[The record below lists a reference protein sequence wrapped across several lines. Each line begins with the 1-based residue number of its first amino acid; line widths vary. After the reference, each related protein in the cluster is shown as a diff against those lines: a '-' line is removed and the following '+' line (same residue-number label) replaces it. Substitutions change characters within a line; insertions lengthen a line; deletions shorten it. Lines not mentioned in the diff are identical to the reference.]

1 MQTKFNK
8 HRSRL
13 DPGDVIPDGWSH
25 DEAMLISDFFLV
37 LVSAIGERYYEDQT
51 GTVLLSSRWGR
62 PKVRRLNPG
71 DVIPAYW
78 SLKEANLVFD
88 FLLLVKLAISD
99 CYDD

>member
-1 MQTKFNK
+1 MATRYDK

-25 DEAMLISDFFLV
+25 DEAMLVYDFLLV
-37 LVSAIGERYYEDQT
+37 LVSAIGERYYEEQM
-51 GTVLLSSRWGR
+51 GTALLSSRWGR
-62 PKVRRLNPG
+62 RKVRRFNPG

-88 FLLLVKLAISD
+88 FLLLVNLAISD
-99 CYDD
+99 SYDD